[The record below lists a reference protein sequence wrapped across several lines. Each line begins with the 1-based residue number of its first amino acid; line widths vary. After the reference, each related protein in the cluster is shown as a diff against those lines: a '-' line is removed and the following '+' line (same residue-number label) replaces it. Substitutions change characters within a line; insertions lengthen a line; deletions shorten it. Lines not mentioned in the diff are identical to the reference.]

1 MGPVG
6 TPGKQERSK
15 MKVSELI
22 EKLQALPQDMQVIAI
37 TTDDVQFDPAD
48 VFVGAFDGD
57 ENFRRVEEV
66 VDEAKREEEDPEELA
81 YKLEEIEMSRTAVIG
96 LW

>member
-1 MGPVG
+1 
-6 TPGKQERSK
+6 

-22 EKLQALPQDMQVIAI
+22 EKLQALPHDMQVIAI

-66 VDEAKREEEDPEELA
+66 VYEAKQNEEDPEELA
-81 YKLEEIEMSRTAVIG
+81 DKIAQIEESKTVVIG